1 MKYQYFEV
9 CEHVAVHASHHGHE
23 LGGELEGG
31 ALEAEVLGRA
41 GEDEAVVDV
50 YEVTLA
56 VQEDVAVVTILHLG
70 RYIIIMKRNYFVKM
84 LILVILFYCNEMC
97 SLILKSSKN
106 VSRNFRKK

>member
-9 CEHVAVHASHHGHE
+9 CEHVAVHAAHHGHE

-50 YEVTLA
+50 DEVTLA
-56 VQEDVAVVTILHLG
+56 VQEDIAVVTILHLDTYMMLG
-70 RYIIIMKRNYFVKM
+70 DLLQISYSPVVGFLDCLLHEQSMKKFIFK
-84 LILVILFYCNEMC
+84 
-97 SLILKSSKN
+97 
-106 VSRNFRKK
+106 

>member
-9 CEHVAVHASHHGHE
+9 CEHVAVHAAHHGHE

-50 YEVTLA
+50 DEVTLA
-56 VQEDVAVVTILHLG
+56 VKEDVAVVTILHLDT
-70 RYIIIMKRNYFVKM
+70 YIMLGDLLQISYSPVVGSLDCLLHEQSMKKFIFK
-84 LILVILFYCNEMC
+84 
-97 SLILKSSKN
+97 
-106 VSRNFRKK
+106 

>member
-9 CEHVAVHASHHGHE
+9 CEHVAVHAAHHGHE

-50 YEVTLA
+50 DEVTLA
-56 VQEDVAVVTILHLG
+56 VQEDIAVMTILHLE
-70 RYIIIMKRNYFVKM
+70 RNA
-84 LILVILFYCNEMC
+84 
-97 SLILKSSKN
+97 
-106 VSRNFRKK
+106 R

>member
-50 YEVTLA
+50 DEVTLA
-56 VQEDVAVVTILHLG
+56 VQENVAVVTILHLDT
-70 RYIIIMKRNYFVKM
+70 YIMLGDLLQISYSPVVGSLDCLLHEQSMKKFIFK
-84 LILVILFYCNEMC
+84 
-97 SLILKSSKN
+97 
-106 VSRNFRKK
+106 

>member
-9 CEHVAVHASHHGHE
+9 CEHVAVHAAHHGHE

-50 YEVTLA
+50 DEVTLA
-56 VQEDVAVVTILHLG
+56 VQEDVAVVTIFHLD
-70 RYIIIMKRNYFVKM
+70 RYIFGVFISNF
-84 LILVILFYCNEMC
+84 LFFPECC
-97 SLILKSSKN
+97 RFPRL
-106 VSRNFRKK
+106 FTA

>member
-9 CEHVAVHASHHGHE
+9 CEHVAVHAAHHGHE

-50 YEVTLA
+50 DEVALA
-56 VQEDVAVVTILHLG
+56 VKKDVAVVAVLHL
-70 RYIIIMKRNYFVKM
+70 RKKYESEWVIPFVK
-84 LILVILFYCNEMC
+84 I
-97 SLILKSSKN
+97 
-106 VSRNFRKK
+106 SRYLRA